1 MRVWTKNILLLY
13 LITKNYQIFA
23 DDKLIYRLIRGW

>member
-13 LITKNYQIFA
+13 LIAKNYQIFA
-23 DDKLIYRLIRGW
+23 DDKLIRGW